1 MPTQSRNEPQLGRK
15 ALLAKLFPLGEMY
28 ETTATLRLVP
38 LSEPLII
45 LPLPR
50 RIPTSTEMFLEW
62 VNEKIWSYRSFRT
75 ASMRAAIERRVPAQY
90 RLYLGLIP
98 PLVSA
103 VQAFLSPQIQL
114 RQRA

>member
-1 MPTQSRNEPQLGRK
+1 
-15 ALLAKLFPLGEMY
+15 
-28 ETTATLRLVP
+28 
-38 LSEPLII
+38 
-45 LPLPR
+45 
-50 RIPTSTEMFLEW
+50 MFLEW

-75 ASMRAAIERRVPAQY
+75 AAMRAAIERRVPAQY

-114 RQRA
+114 RQRAQTPGYRVYNQSFALPRGTQSTIFQGEYQSTGVATQP